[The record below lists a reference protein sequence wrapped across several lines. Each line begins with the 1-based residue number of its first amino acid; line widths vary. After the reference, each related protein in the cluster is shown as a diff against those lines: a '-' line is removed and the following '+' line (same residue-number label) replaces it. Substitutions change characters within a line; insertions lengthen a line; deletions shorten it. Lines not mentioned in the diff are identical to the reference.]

1 MTEVVSMQTLTANR
15 VRWRILI
22 APWIACL
29 AVLLADRADAQDI
42 ERLTAPFT
50 GDLAG
55 MAERR
60 VVRVG
65 STFSRTNFFLDDG
78 VPRGMVWEAVE
89 HFERQLRS
97 RGGALAEVRVVIVP
111 LARDRL
117 FDALVDG
124 RVDLLAANLSITPER
139 SEQVAFSTPLA
150 TGVREL
156 VVTGPSGPQL
166 ESLEDLAGRR
176 VHVRASSSY
185 RESLERLQRAFRDRG
200 LAPPEIVPVHELL
213 ETEDILE
220 LVAAG
225 VYPTTVADSSL
236 TGLWSDVLPEL
247 IVHQSL
253 ELRDDVAI
261 AWAMRPG
268 AESLKAEVDAFVREH
283 RRGTLLGNIVV
294 RRYFQ
299 DNRWVR
305 NPLSRRD
312 RARFDE
318 LSVLFRRYAAR
329 YGIDWLLSAAQAYQE
344 SRFDQSL
351 VSPAGAVGIMQ
362 LLPSTAADPVVGIPD
377 IELEEQN
384 IHAGIKY
391 KNVLLERYFNDP
403 ALDPLNQRLF
413 ALAAYNA
420 GPRRIRQYRDRAE
433 EMGLDRDRW
442 VRNVELVS
450 NRETRTY
457 VANIFKYYIVY
468 REYQRRVEALKD
480 LSVIFQ

>member
-1 MTEVVSMQTLTANR
+1 MQTRTANR
-15 VRWRILI
+15 SRWMILI
-22 APWIACL
+22 ALWIACL
-29 AVLLADRADAQDI
+29 AALWAGRADAQ
-42 ERLTAPFT
+42 EVEHLTAPFT

-55 MAERR
+55 MAERQ

-78 VPRGMVWEAVE
+78 VPRGMVWEAAE
-89 HFERQLRS
+89 RFEQHLRA

-111 LARDRL
+111 LARDEL
-117 FDALVDG
+117 FDALLDG

-139 SEQVAFSTPLA
+139 SARVAFSAPLA

-156 VVTGPSGPQL
+156 VVTGPSGPEL
-166 ESLEDLAGRR
+166 GALEDLAGRR

-185 RESLERLQRAFRDRG
+185 RESLERLQREFRDRG
-200 LAPPEIVPVHELL
+200 LAPPEIVPVDELL

-225 VYPTTVADSSL
+225 TFPITVADSSL
-236 TGLWSDVLPEL
+236 TGLWSDVLPDL
-247 IVHQSL
+247 TVHHDL
-253 ELRDDVAI
+253 VLRDDVAI
-261 AWAMRPG
+261 AWAMRPN
-268 AESLKAEVDAFVREH
+268 AEALRAEVDAFVREH
-283 RRGTLLGNIVV
+283 RRGTLFGNIVI
-294 RRYFQ
+294 RRYFR

-305 NPLSRRD
+305 NPLSAAD

-318 LSVLFRRYAAR
+318 LSVLFRRYAGR
-329 YGIDWLLSAAQAYQE
+329 YEIDWLLSAAQGYQE

-351 VSPAGAVGIMQ
+351 ISPAGAVGIMQ

-377 IELEEQN
+377 IGDEEQN

-391 KNVLLERYFNDP
+391 KNILLERYFDEP
-403 ALDPLNQRLF
+403 ELDPLNRRLF

-420 GPRRIRQYRDRAE
+420 GPRRIRRYRDRAE
-433 EMGLDRDRW
+433 EMGLDRNRW

-468 REYQRRVEALKD
+468 RQYQRRVEALKD
-480 LSVIFQ
+480 IEPAEPD

>member
-1 MTEVVSMQTLTANR
+1 MRVRMAKCGRLTA
-15 VRWRILI
+15 LPI
-22 APWIACL
+22 ALWITCL
-29 AVLLADRADAQDI
+29 AVLTVARADAQEV

-55 MAERR
+55 MTERQ
-60 VVRVG
+60 VIRVG

-89 HFERQLRS
+89 RFERQLRS
-97 RGGALAEVRVVIVP
+97 RGGALAEVRAVVVP
-111 LARDRL
+111 LARDEL
-117 FDALVDG
+117 FDALLDG

-139 SEQVAFSTPLA
+139 STRVAFSTPLA
-150 TGVREL
+150 TGVHEL
-156 VVTGPSGPQL
+156 VVTGPSGPAL
-166 ESLEDLAGRR
+166 SSLDELAGRP

-185 RESLERLQRAFRDRG
+185 RESLERLQQAFRDRG
-200 LAPPEIVPVHELL
+200 LAPPEIVPVNKLL

-236 TGLWSDVLPEL
+236 TGLWAEVLPEL
-247 IVHQSL
+247 VVHEDL
-253 ELRDDVAI
+253 ALREDVAI
-261 AWAMRPG
+261 AWAMRPD
-268 AESLKAEVDAFVREH
+268 AEALKAEVDAFVREH
-283 RRGTLLGNIVV
+283 RRGTLFGNIVI

-299 DNRWVR
+299 DNPWVR
-305 NPLSRRD
+305 NPLNDTD
-312 RARFDE
+312 RERFDE
-318 LSVLFRRYAAR
+318 LSELFRRYAGQ
-329 YGIDWLLSAAQAYQE
+329 YEVDWLLSAAQGYQE

-351 VSPAGAVGIMQ
+351 VSPVGAVGIMQ
-362 LLPSTAADPVVGIPD
+362 LLPSTAADPMVGIPD
-377 IELEEQN
+377 IGQEEQN

-391 KNVLLERYFNDP
+391 KNVLLERYFDEP
-403 ALDPLNQRLF
+403 ELDPLNRRLF

-433 EMGLDRDRW
+433 EMGLDPDRW

-457 VANIFKYYIVY
+457 VANIFKYYVVY
-468 REYQRRVEALKD
+468 REYQRRVAALKNAAPAGGY
-480 LSVIFQ
+480 